1 MEGELNY
8 GTVEKRKNSPVC
20 FLIHVETHH
29 LTFEI
34 FSKTSKMLDE
44 YPTKT
49 FQKMCSMNDV

>member
-8 GTVEKRKNSPVC
+8 GTVEKRNNSPVC
-20 FLIHVETHH
+20 FLIHVETH